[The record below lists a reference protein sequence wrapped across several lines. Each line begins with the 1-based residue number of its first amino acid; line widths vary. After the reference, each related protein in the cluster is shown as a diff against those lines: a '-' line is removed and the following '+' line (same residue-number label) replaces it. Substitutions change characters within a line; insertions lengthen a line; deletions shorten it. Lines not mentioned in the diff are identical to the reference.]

1 MITLR
6 QQRELGELLGK
17 VGDDVDAAKELA
29 AKELA
34 GAADAGPLNDAV
46 DRLADAVIDLRR
58 VVSGLLNSQEIA
70 S

>member
-17 VGDDVDAAKELA
+17 VGDDIDA

-46 DRLADAVIDLRR
+46 EHLADAVTDLRR
-58 VVSGLLNSQEIA
+58 VVSGLLNSQEIG